1 MKNLKFDINAFVLV
15 EQITGMSIPQLIS
28 DESNM
33 ERLTVIR
40 ALYWAGRI
48 HENSKISLTEAGREM
63 QELVSGGT
71 DMMAISE
78 ALSKAIIESGI
89 IPGLE
94 EVEELEAENPPA
106 APSVKA

>member
-1 MKNLKFDINAFVLV
+1 
-15 EQITGMSIPQLIS
+15 
-28 DESNM
+28 
-33 ERLTVIR
+33 
-40 ALYWAGRI
+40 
-48 HENSKISLTEAGREM
+48 
-63 QELVSGGT
+63 
-71 DMMAISE
+71 MMAISE